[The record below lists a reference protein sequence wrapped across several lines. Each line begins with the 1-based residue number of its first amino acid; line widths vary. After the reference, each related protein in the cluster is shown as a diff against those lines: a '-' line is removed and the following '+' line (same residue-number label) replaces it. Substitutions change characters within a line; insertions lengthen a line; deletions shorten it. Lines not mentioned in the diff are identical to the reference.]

1 MSLRPAYLA
10 ALPLLLAACGED
22 AVAPE
27 SLAAACPLHA
37 PVRLAAPPDGWQ
49 PGPARVYP
57 FKQLGDRLLYSF
69 DDAGDPDPGY
79 WLIHR
84 CGGAPRRFTTFTPG
98 TVLPFSLETAEGTLV
113 YAVDR
118 EGRHVVLDRLD
129 VPGFDV
135 PRPVGGLPGYD
146 VPGGSP
152 HEAGYALFASVNRP
166 TGAARQAAGVEAGTA
181 VVHTHD
187 GDPDAPAL
195 LLGDNVVSLAQHGG
209 HVFVLDDDGV
219 LRKVDPFTREREPLQ
234 DGVRYFTLAGDGRHL
249 IWQAIGD
256 DDVEPVYLRDLEV
269 RARVAV
275 ADFGVDREIAVNDFA
290 ARSWNRMPDQD
301 LAAVGRWTWTGDSTA
316 AALVGPDGTF
326 VTAVRTDTGE
336 PLAIPE
342 HRGQRGALGDDFVL
356 VMPDEGTLV
365 LALWHPT
372 DGDLRVWYR
381 GPADATVEAGARV
394 GDELEYFLA
403 DPTDETAGSLL
414 RVDLGTGELTE
425 RAPRIGR
432 DYRPLDAHR
441 YFTAV
446 RAEPVQAGAEIQW
459 TYDLLVFD
467 ADTRVYTT
475 IAERVD
481 DFVHMPDQ
489 GVLYLDSRGDEPGL
503 WAAPLASH

>member
-1 MSLRPAYLA
+1 MSLRPAHLA
-10 ALPLLLAACGED
+10 ALSLLLAACGED

-27 SLAAACPLHA
+27 SFAAACPLRE
-37 PVRLAAPPDGWQ
+37 PVRLAAPPAGWQ

-57 FKQLGDRLLYSF
+57 FKQLGDHLLYSF
-69 DDAGDPDPGY
+69 DNAGDPDPGY
-79 WLIHR
+79 WLVHR
-84 CGGAPRRFTTFTPG
+84 CGGPPERFTTFTPG
-98 TVLPFSLETAEGTLV
+98 TVLPFALATAEGTLV

-135 PRPVGGLPGYD
+135 PRPIEGLPRYD

-166 TGAARQAAGVEAGTA
+166 TGAARQAAGVDGGSA

-187 GDPDAPAL
+187 GDPEAPAL
-195 LLGDNVVSLAQHGG
+195 HLGDHVVSLAQHGSA
-209 HVFVLDDDGV
+209 VFVLDDDGA
-219 LRKVDPFTREREPLQ
+219 LRKVDPFTRESEPLQ
-234 DGVRYFTLAGDGRHL
+234 DGVRYFTLAADGRHL

-256 DDVEPVYLRDLEV
+256 DDVEPVYLRDLEAS
-269 RARVAV
+269 ARLAV

-290 ARSWNRMPDQD
+290 ARSWNRMPAHG
-301 LAAVGRWTWTGDSTA
+301 LAVGRWTWTEASAA
-316 AALVGPDGTF
+316 AALVGPDDTF

-342 HRGQRGALGDDFVL
+342 HRQQRGALGDDFVL
-356 VMPDEGTLV
+356 VMPDPTNLV
-365 LALWHPT
+365 LALWSPE
-372 DGDLRVWYR
+372 DGDVRVWYR
-381 GPADATVEAGARV
+381 GPADATVEARARV
-394 GDELEYFLA
+394 GDELEFFLGE
-403 DPTDETAGSLL
+403 PTDETAGSLL
-414 RVDLGTGELTE
+414 RVDLRTGELTE

-432 DYRPLDAHR
+432 DYRPLDARR

-446 RAEPVQAGAEIQW
+446 RAEPVQAGAEIKW

-467 ADTRVYTT
+467 ADSRVYTT
-475 IAERVD
+475 VAERVD
-481 DFVHMPDQ
+481 DFVLVPDH

-503 WAAPLASH
+503 WAAPLTSR

>member
-1 MSLRPAYLA
+1 MSLRPSHLA

-22 AVAPE
+22 VVAPE
-27 SLAAACPLHA
+27 SFASACPLVE
-37 PVRLAAPPDGWQ
+37 PVRLAAPPAGWQ
-49 PGPARVYP
+49 PGASRVYP

-69 DDAGDPDPGY
+69 DGPSDPDPGY
-79 WLIHR
+79 WLVHR
-84 CGGAPRRFTTFTPG
+84 CGGPPQRFPTFTPG
-98 TVLPFSLETAEGTLV
+98 TVLPFALATAEGTLV

-135 PRPVGGLPGYD
+135 PRAIDGLPGYD
-146 VPGGSP
+146 IPGGAP
-152 HEAGYALFASVNRP
+152 HEAGYALFARANRP
-166 TGAARQAAGVEAGTA
+166 LGAARQAAGVDAGTA

-195 LLGDNVVSLAQHGG
+195 HLGDDVVSLAQHGG
-209 HVFVLDDDGV
+209 QLLVLDDAGE
-219 LRKVDPFTREREPLQ
+219 LRRVDPFTREVEPVQ
-234 DGVRYFTLAGDGRHL
+234 SGVRYFTLADDGRHL
-249 IWQAIGD
+249 IWQALGD

-269 RARVAV
+269 SARLAV
-275 ADFGVDREIAVNDFA
+275 VKPGLDREIGVNDFA
-290 ARSWNRMPDQD
+290 ARSWNRMPDQG
-301 LAAVGRWTWTGDSTA
+301 LAVGRWTWTEDSAA
-316 AALVGPDGTF
+316 AALVGPDDTF
-326 VTAVRTDTGE
+326 VAAVRSDTGE
-336 PLAIPE
+336 SLKIPE
-342 HRGQRGALGDDFVL
+342 HRQQRGALGQDFVL
-356 VMPDEGTLV
+356 VMPDVDTLV
-365 LALWHPT
+365 LALWRPT

-381 GPADATVEAGARV
+381 GPADATVEPRARV

-403 DPTDETAGSLL
+403 EPTDEATGSLL
-414 RVDLGTGELTE
+414 RVHLRTGELTE

-432 DYRPLDAHR
+432 EYRQLDARR

-446 RAEPVQAGAEIQW
+446 HAEPVQAGADIKW

-481 DFVHMPDQ
+481 DFLHLPDQ

-503 WAAPLASH
+503 WAAPLVSH

>member
-1 MSLRPAYLA
+1 MSLRPAHLA
-10 ALPLLLAACGED
+10 ALSLLLAACSED

-27 SLAAACPLHA
+27 SFASACPLHE

-49 PGPARVYP
+49 PGSARVYP

-69 DDAGDPDPGY
+69 DNAGDPDPGY
-79 WLIHR
+79 WLVHR
-84 CGGAPRRFTTFTPG
+84 CGGPPRRFTTFTPG
-98 TVLPFSLETAEGTLV
+98 TILPFALETAEGTLV

-146 VPGGSP
+146 IPGGSS

-166 TGAARQAAGVEAGTA
+166 TGDARQAAGVEGGSA

-195 LLGDNVVSLAQHGG
+195 HLGDHVVSLAQHGSS
-209 HVFVLDDDGV
+209 VFVLDDDGA
-219 LRKVDPFTREREPLQ
+219 LRKVDPFTRESEPLQ
-234 DGVRYFTLAGDGRHL
+234 AGVRYFTLAADGRHL

-256 DDVEPVYLRDLEV
+256 DDVEPVYLRDLEAS
-269 RARVAV
+269 ARLAV

-290 ARSWNRMPDQD
+290 ARSWNRMPAHG
-301 LAAVGRWTWTGDSTA
+301 LAVGRWTWTEGSAA
-316 AALVGPDGTF
+316 AALVGPDDTF

-336 PLAIPE
+336 SLAIPE
-342 HRGQRGALGDDFVL
+342 HRQQRGALGDDFVL
-356 VMPDEGTLV
+356 VMPDTNNLV
-365 LALWHPT
+365 LALWSP
-372 DGDLRVWYR
+372 DGGDVRVWYR
-381 GPADATVEAGARV
+381 GPADATVEARARV
-394 GDELEYFLA
+394 GDELEYFLGE
-403 DPTDETAGSLL
+403 PTDETTGSLL
-414 RVDLGTGELTE
+414 RVDLRTGELTQ

-432 DYRPLDAHR
+432 DYLQLDARR

-446 RAEPVQAGAEIQW
+446 RAEPVQAGAEIKW

-467 ADTRVYTT
+467 ADSRVYTT

-481 DFVHMPDQ
+481 DFVHVPDQ

-503 WAAPLASH
+503 WAAPLTSR